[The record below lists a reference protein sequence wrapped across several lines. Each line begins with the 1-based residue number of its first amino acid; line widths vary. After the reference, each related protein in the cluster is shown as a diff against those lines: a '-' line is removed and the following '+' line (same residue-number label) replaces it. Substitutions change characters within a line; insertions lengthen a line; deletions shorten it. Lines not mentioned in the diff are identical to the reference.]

1 MSGAVIVIIPLTP
14 IPEFPS
20 LAYRALGTYNSMAF
34 NWAKHIREVFAGQLN
49 ALAAATQANA
59 ETALESAEVAIA
71 QATAAQALVNA
82 DKWVPG
88 TDYPADETAWSPANK
103 QTYRR
108 NVSGISNTDP
118 SLDPLGWTRVGGG
131 DVVPQFFFTAQGII

>member
-1 MSGAVIVIIPLTP
+1 MTEPVNPPVAIIPAP
-14 IPEFPS
+14 WP
-20 LAYRALGTYNSMAF
+20 ALGSDNYNDEAF
-34 NWAKHIREVFAGQLN
+34 AAGESLPAATVRIGEIAQATHTN
-49 ALAAATQANA
+49 ALSAK
-59 ETALESAEVAIA
+59 ESAEEAGA
-71 QATAAQALVNA
+71 QATAAHALVNA

-108 NVSGISNTDP
+108 NVDGISNTDP
-118 SLDPLGWTRVGGG
+118 SLDPVGWTRVGGG